1 MCLSQQQ
8 RSFIFS
14 APPPPKKESRP
25 SNTESATFCSS
36 IVIFHLPHLTSRTT
50 HSVYCHLKCCLCV
63 EDLKAIP
70 GKCQYCTC
78 LSDRY
83 YPSMKEAN

>member
-14 APPPPKKESRP
+14 APPKKESRP

-36 IVIFHLPHLTSRTT
+36 VVIFHLPHLTSRTT

-78 LSDRY
+78 FSDRY